1 MTGSNRGLDS
11 RYTTTGRVSNPPLPS
26 HSLVT
31 LQYYDVEPL
40 GLRNVDYVQ
49 ADGADIP
56 LPDNSVDAS
65 IHSWAIVDREQAYR
79 VLKPGGLLVSLG
91 SAPGS
96 LCGELTATLA
106 DEYPDLIKNVASLE
120 SYDPNCPP
128 VESEV
133 ESWGDIPLIAPASV
147 HDFTYVAD
155 YGDSAEAAAI
165 LGRVYG
171 LGAKSY
177 ILDRAQST
185 LAWRLR
191 ITVARVAK

>member
-1 MTGSNRGLDS
+1 M
-11 RYTTTGRVSNPPLPS
+11 
-26 HSLVT
+26 
-31 LQYYDVEPL
+31 
-40 GLRNVDYVQ
+40 DYVQ

-65 IHSWAIVDREQAYR
+65 IHSWAIVDHEQAYR

-91 SAPGS
+91 PAPGS

-106 DEYPDLIKNVASLE
+106 DEYPDLIKNVASFE

-147 HDFTYVAD
+147 HDFTYVTD
-155 YGDSAEAAAI
+155 YGDSTEAAAI
-165 LGRVYG
+165 LGCVYG